1 MGGDPQRFEQALH
14 RNAHGQKE
22 DEKNF
27 NIISR
32 RNRYLTYMHILVRPP
47 EKQNQ
52 YDRGREGRRER
63 EEGRKKQ
70 REIEKNRERD

>member
-1 MGGDPQRFEQALH
+1 MGGDPQIFEQALH

-32 RNRYLTYMHILVRPP
+32 RNRYLTYMHILVRLL
-47 EKQNQ
+47 QRN
-52 YDRGREGRRER
+52 RTNMTEGRRAGER
-63 EEGRKKQ
+63 ERKAGKS
-70 REIEKNRERD
+70 KER

>member
-32 RNRYLTYMHILVRPP
+32 RNRYLTYMHILVRLLQRNRTNMT
-47 EKQNQ
+47 EG
-52 YDRGREGRRER
+52 GRAGERER
-63 EEGRKKQ
+63 KAGKSK
-70 REIEKNRERD
+70 ER